1 MCYNKCVKNKTIRRN
16 IIFMAM
22 IDPPIEKL
30 IDKAGSR
37 YALVTVISKRAKEL
51 LLEKAEFFK
60 DNQKIKP
67 IEYASD

>member
-1 MCYNKCVKNKTIRRN
+1 
-16 IIFMAM
+16 MAM

-67 IEYASD
+67 IEYASDEFYDGKFTISGYNKD

>member
-1 MCYNKCVKNKTIRRN
+1 
-16 IIFMAM
+16 MAM

-30 IDKAGSR
+30 INKAGSR

-51 LLEKAEFFK
+51 LLEKADFFR

-67 IEYASD
+67 IEYASEEFYNSKFDITSHKD

>member
-1 MCYNKCVKNKTIRRN
+1 
-16 IIFMAM
+16 MAM

-37 YALVTVISKRAKEL
+37 YALVTVVSKRAKEL
-51 LLEKAEFFK
+51 LLEKADFFR

-67 IEYASD
+67 IEFASEEFFDGKFDICENRDVE